1 MSTIK
6 GTLRHNRKGGG
17 GGWGGIQME
26 GKIESSKV
34 QIRALIAQQGREKR
48 KQKKR
53 AKVEEFVPYP

>member
-17 GGWGGIQME
+17 GGGGIQME

-34 QIRALIAQQGREKR
+34 QIRALIAQQGRER
-48 KQKKR
+48 KKQNKR
-53 AKVEEFVPYP
+53 AKLKEFVPYP